1 MAPLTGT
8 VRVQMEEFVQWAVRR
23 AAQEG
28 VLNLWM
34 SNKTKGIGINWYE
47 NPDADKYTIYKKIGN
62 NGSWK
67 KLTTVS
73 NKKLR
78 FVDKKVKKGTK
89 YSYKIQASY
98 KNNTSPMSKIKSIIR
113 K

>member
-1 MAPLTGT
+1 
-8 VRVQMEEFVQWAVRR
+8 MEEFVQWAVRR